1 MKNKKGF
8 TLIELLIV
16 IAIIGILAATVM
28 VSLGSAR
35 QKARTAAVQ
44 STLSSILPTIYMCF
58 DAGQDLNAATTP
70 GTTEICN
77 LTSGSDEVWPILNTG
92 STTGWNWTGTQTGTA
107 TNGSYFIAASNG
119 STATDSKVCCNSKIN
134 ACKVIAGNATCDAT
148 NP

>member
-44 STLSSILPTIYMCF
+44 STLSSILPAIYMCF
-58 DAGQDLNAATTP
+58 DGGA
-70 GTTEICN
+70 N
-77 LTSGSDEVWPILNTG
+77 LTTANAGADLCSNNSVIAEKWPTINTG
-92 STTGWNWTGTQTGTA
+92 STAGWIWTGANGTA
-107 TNGSYFIAASNG
+107 TTGDFYIAANS
-119 STATDSKVCCNSKIN
+119 ADQKVCCNSKIN
-134 ACKVIAGNATCDAT
+134 ACKVLSGANATCDAST
-148 NP
+148 AP